1 MTGSHSRTHGDRD
14 CVHVEAKPDERPAL
28 PVELPALFGGENLRL
43 VLKDGHTA
51 HDI

>member
-1 MTGSHSRTHGDRD
+1 MKAHDSRTHGDPD
-14 CVHVEAKPDERPAL
+14 CVHVEAKSAERPAL
-28 PVELPALFGGENLRL
+28 PIELPALFGGDRLRL

>member
-1 MTGSHSRTHGDRD
+1 MKAHRSRTHGDRD
-14 CVHVEAKPDERPAL
+14 CVHVEAKPAERPAL

-51 HDI
+51 NDI